1 MSSKEEVN
9 SIKAGNNDLDTTEC
23 ISSSAAVSNLYLSNI
38 LGCFVEINF
47 FFINSW
53 GVANSASV
61 C

>member
-9 SIKAGNNDLDTTEC
+9 SIKAGINDLDTTEC

-47 FFINSW
+47 FFYQFLGS
-53 GVANSASV
+53 G
-61 C
+61 